1 MAINPLTQSN
11 LPQDTTKN
19 PITQG
24 SNQLPEFQAPN
35 LQPQRDALASQRVLS
50 GQLDQATNALLN
62 PTQVQQESTLP
73 SYEELTRKT
82 AQQREQAIQQAGQK
96 AEQKVST
103 QDQAYTR
110 IANQQLYAMVQNDK
124 SFVENYGNLSQQ
136 GQRKLLRQLAER
148 ATQDGGD
155 VDRMYKELM
164 KATGASISNDKASK
178 PDTEY
183 SISER
188 ILGVP
193 RDVVA
198 VGESAVGKLINLPA
212 QVMNIGVN
220 ALAYGT
226 ASIDKGLDAVLGKH
240 SGSLA
245 ERQAVY
251 AKQYGATQLRGMIEG
266 TDKAFSETS
275 DAIRSTKTTDKNREY
290 SEQEGFKDTVGYT
303 LRNPLLAIQ
312 YYAPDMLGAMGTVG
326 LANRAST
333 ALNAGRAINKTTLAS
348 AIDSASPAMTYGQAV
363 RQVGV
368 PSAVYATGGMVTDMS
383 NDEGVIAPN
392 QMTALL
398 ASGIVSA
405 SLGGLSTRFG
415 GSPEALM
422 LRNRGVPQWIS
433 ENTALRIGQA
443 IGVEAGTEA
452 LEEGVQTTAQVAQ
465 GDSNNPIYTW
475 QNVVDNREA
484 IYTGMAI
491 GGMMGGVFGGVSG
504 AVDARSKSNPIVPP
518 ATQFDEAVTAEQ
530 TANQTQTETAPNG
543 VTVPTET
550 QARPTGF
557 GTTLLDS
564 VLTNTEVVPTEVTVI
579 AKELNNILNDG
590 NITENG
596 VEYIKS
602 QAGEAITILQDM
614 YAGQADA
621 SIETSTDVDVINSM
635 IDVFNTIATDAPT
648 IVEQSNLA
656 RADADANVSL
666 ESDLVSQ
673 VDNSTAQTTQTNGAY
688 LTNNSNIQG
697 YKVDSSLEGT
707 LLYDADTGSYVL
719 TDDNLST
726 RAGGSPEHHTTQ
738 ETVVDTAPTTYNIG
752 EQIDVGSNSYTI
764 ESAVPLYRAERG
776 TGRER
781 IGDRYLVSDSNNQQF
796 TATILDGGDLAIDM
810 GIRPRASADTTN
822 TADGSVEMQVVAGTV
837 TPTEALETSAP
848 DAETVKSIQEN
859 AVRKQASQAK
869 ASRLSKARK
878 EAQAEMTLAE
888 DVIDWASYSYDPS
901 VNDINFLEA
910 VSEGNFT
917 HGTNK
922 KRIARALASKNEQ
935 SVIEALEQ
943 IARPKLGVSYQ
954 LDMMEARNILQGT
967 ITPPTPV
974 ASVYN
979 TDSVDTE
986 LLATA
991 LTDQQAKPTVLAKE
1005 TSILKSSRRVDDES
1019 RSETEKNLDTLIT
1032 AGLTQES
1039 LVTLTRPDLLQ
1050 LTRRLTTVRLPMS
1063 AMRVLIEVDMT
1074 RAKTESYDR
1083 AVKRLVQLQLA
1094 SDTLPA
1100 NERSTLEGSLDRLHA
1115 IATDLDQTLFEAT
1128 EDQVNQEVERLTTK
1142 ALQTDSSPMGDL
1154 VADVMAV
1161 PATDDSV
1168 LVSEVQ
1174 DQMVHATEPAYDTGA
1189 NVSADVVAEAIRDQG
1204 IYNTYTNRVAMWAS
1218 NPARKLIRSATTNE
1232 QMYQALLD
1240 IQASGA
1246 SAQLNTTRAK
1256 DALYASQLIELANIV
1271 QSDVDLG
1278 SASFTELTPPKSV
1291 VEKISVPDALSPYA
1305 QFTEA
1310 TPYEDAVNRVGTAS
1324 NPIDILMALEKSQ
1337 DTIATTEAQVGRILN
1352 LVRSRPASNDLS
1364 EVEIL
1369 LITNSLTK
1377 VAKLMDTITFI
1388 NSRIELARETATRAQ
1403 KFSKSVGRD
1412 KNLTDLR
1419 RSYLDKVTDL
1429 EATRSNIMIE
1439 MNKAKIESNQLL
1451 DSSPKYKA
1459 LGDMMTDVLF
1469 PSIQR
1474 NDSAFDI
1481 NADML
1486 YRDTSSAMH
1495 DLFDTVAKS
1504 YGASETGGALYS
1516 AQYSNHVVMNTQTM
1530 REIFTALNIDM
1541 NETTFPKAKRFRGDN
1556 KLAFDA
1562 IEMTARNEIAYDA
1575 LDHLEYNLGGDVF
1588 TLANVESATTAL
1600 SALQSATGVQFLDGV
1615 ANYVSGSDAGF
1626 LPKSEFDSY
1635 NFEGVYPFVEN
1646 LQVDENGLVTLQSV
1660 RDFASNVLRHQPI
1673 ERGRDRAI
1681 AEGLLHATNL
1691 ARLSRAMF
1699 NGASATQLDFIRN
1712 ANTVLPADPFMGSY
1726 NVELQSLMESGNYR
1740 DALMYI
1746 SQHPESTTTNTQVV
1760 RALAELTPRFLDDV
1774 RVEIDQS
1781 PTAPHSA
1788 SFDWNTYT
1796 IKFSGGT
1803 HANPYSVVHEFSHAL
1818 ADALFN
1824 AHENALN
1831 EKQIVARNAL
1841 MEVYDFAKANNS
1853 VVDYGEL
1860 NVREFIAEAFSNP
1873 VQQEMLRNLD
1883 TAGLTTLEKIR
1894 NMFDFFVDKL
1904 RDLFNLQPLH
1914 ATRVERKAEQ
1924 MIKGNKGKVSRNYK
1938 RSPKPE
1944 FDALTDIVSI
1954 LHVYSK
1960 PTSARTALNGKA
1972 VTPTTDYIAGYQ
1984 NAQAIMIFDK
1994 LDPFNDRRHAG
2005 FIRKISPVRYELQM
2019 FNGAKVGHMIGTL
2032 PQIENF
2038 LNGDGNQRYLLN
2050 KVVMMDTQVIEGIKW
2065 LKPVGVGKVTLAGA
2079 VVPPRLRK
2087 FLEAKLDQ
2095 IAEKMTANELARGVA
2110 DSNAD
2115 MPFVFRAID
2124 AYVTMSRFIR
2134 RLPNVNN
2141 GMDMLDAFYASAQET
2156 YADLL
2161 DSNVT
2166 ASERWT
2172 QHYGERLA
2180 YSNGTNS
2187 ILAGIRRDTE
2197 KYLIE
2202 NGESQLSLGLY
2213 LNAKHVIER
2222 NAKNADKVRAGSTRT
2237 NEDWTGYT
2245 YDGKTGTE
2253 GAKAYLETVGIAS
2266 EAVLESAYQR
2276 IRQEHLKLLELELS
2290 EGLITQNEYYRL
2302 REYEYYVPLLNIVR
2316 TEEDRAVDN
2325 KQIQGRFSQPANGYV
2340 SLYESLMNR
2349 QSSVA
2354 KNQALR
2360 AIVTKAQHLATQN
2373 ILSVGSAETKLVYDT
2388 DTGATTLRAST
2399 NSQLNDHVAIVYMN
2413 GKPYI
2418 ITPNN
2423 KTPVGAQLEAMFRNM
2438 NKANNRDGF
2447 LSAFNN
2453 FMRWVTTLSSMMLTT
2468 LSGAF
2473 LIKTMMWS
2481 LGLLGTNTQSAY
2493 RVSAS
2498 DGATISRKSL
2508 ARLGQLVISPRSY
2521 VAEQLGHNSDPM
2533 FRYFVQ
2539 SGGGIIGITAGGQDT
2554 ERNQD
2559 LTNSFTSDRADA
2571 RSLARIP
2578 NADSLGN
2585 IMPSGVQRITNVLG
2599 KTARHAITSVGDVT
2613 NTFDMMARY
2622 ASWQGAIDTIGT
2634 QKMKDA
2640 LASNSLETLI
2650 TELDANPDIKAKLIA
2665 GSKRI
2670 TGNFQQKS
2678 SLDFLSGYFMFFN
2691 AGMQGADMLA
2701 SLVRSKQGLVTGMVL
2716 ASIGAV
2722 AISYGMD
2729 DPDDMGADGKSI
2741 MLRNDENVKAIT
2753 FMVDGQ
2759 RYHISLDYALRPFY
2773 AMGVYATAMAN
2784 GEMDAMEATGRW
2796 SKILS
2801 ESLSPVQPAQTE
2813 NQGWNT
2819 MAMVLPTVI
2828 RNQLLPL
2835 MAGSTEFKYDVDEA
2849 PVFDEDG
2856 KMIKNPANWQ
2866 KEGKYDW
2873 STAVAKQLPFLS
2885 PRRVEAFASNS
2896 GGEPYRMLMAGMYG
2910 KSSDNADLL
2919 MRGIIPVERESMLL
2933 GVDFK
2938 DSLAKATESVSSTN
2952 VLEQGTVKNRVA
2964 TQSANVL
2971 TSADKQ
2977 QKGVKSAEGYTY
2989 GDTIRG
2995 LRNAQTDADKDLWLQ
3010 RQAEVRFKRMQIQGQ
3025 ALQEVKALNKAEDE
3039 GTYESG
3045 QYTNAL
3051 TQKREV
3057 VNRLYSDP
3065 EFADRMI
3072 ERIK

>member
-226 ASIDKGLDAVLGKH
+226 ASIDKGLDAVLGKD

-550 QARPTGF
+550 QAHPTGF

-726 RAGGSPEHHTTQ
+726 LAGGSPEHHATQ
-738 ETVVDTAPTTYNIG
+738 ETMVDTAPTTYNIG

-781 IGDRYLVSDSNNQQF
+781 VGDRYLVSDSNNQQF

-1063 AMRVLIEVDMT
+1063 AMRVLIEADMT

-1189 NVSADVVAEAIRDQG
+1189 SVSAAVVAEVIREQG
-1204 IYNTYTNRVAMWAS
+1204 IC
-1218 NPARKLIRSATTNE
+1218 
-1232 QMYQALLD
+1232 
-1240 IQASGA
+1240 
-1246 SAQLNTTRAK
+1246 
-1256 DALYASQLIELANIV
+1256 
-1271 QSDVDLG
+1271 
-1278 SASFTELTPPKSV
+1278 
-1291 VEKISVPDALSPYA
+1291 
-1305 QFTEA
+1305 
-1310 TPYEDAVNRVGTAS
+1310 
-1324 NPIDILMALEKSQ
+1324 
-1337 DTIATTEAQVGRILN
+1337 
-1352 LVRSRPASNDLS
+1352 
-1364 EVEIL
+1364 
-1369 LITNSLTK
+1369 
-1377 VAKLMDTITFI
+1377 
-1388 NSRIELARETATRAQ
+1388 
-1403 KFSKSVGRD
+1403 
-1412 KNLTDLR
+1412 
-1419 RSYLDKVTDL
+1419 
-1429 EATRSNIMIE
+1429 
-1439 MNKAKIESNQLL
+1439 
-1451 DSSPKYKA
+1451 
-1459 LGDMMTDVLF
+1459 
-1469 PSIQR
+1469 
-1474 NDSAFDI
+1474 
-1481 NADML
+1481 
-1486 YRDTSSAMH
+1486 
-1495 DLFDTVAKS
+1495 
-1504 YGASETGGALYS
+1504 
-1516 AQYSNHVVMNTQTM
+1516 
-1530 REIFTALNIDM
+1530 
-1541 NETTFPKAKRFRGDN
+1541 
-1556 KLAFDA
+1556 
-1562 IEMTARNEIAYDA
+1562 
-1575 LDHLEYNLGGDVF
+1575 
-1588 TLANVESATTAL
+1588 
-1600 SALQSATGVQFLDGV
+1600 
-1615 ANYVSGSDAGF
+1615 
-1626 LPKSEFDSY
+1626 
-1635 NFEGVYPFVEN
+1635 
-1646 LQVDENGLVTLQSV
+1646 
-1660 RDFASNVLRHQPI
+1660 
-1673 ERGRDRAI
+1673 
-1681 AEGLLHATNL
+1681 
-1691 ARLSRAMF
+1691 
-1699 NGASATQLDFIRN
+1699 
-1712 ANTVLPADPFMGSY
+1712 
-1726 NVELQSLMESGNYR
+1726 
-1740 DALMYI
+1740 
-1746 SQHPESTTTNTQVV
+1746 
-1760 RALAELTPRFLDDV
+1760 
-1774 RVEIDQS
+1774 
-1781 PTAPHSA
+1781 
-1788 SFDWNTYT
+1788 
-1796 IKFSGGT
+1796 
-1803 HANPYSVVHEFSHAL
+1803 
-1818 ADALFN
+1818 
-1824 AHENALN
+1824 
-1831 EKQIVARNAL
+1831 
-1841 MEVYDFAKANNS
+1841 NN
-1853 VVDYGEL
+1853 
-1860 NVREFIAEAFSNP
+1860 
-1873 VQQEMLRNLD
+1873 
-1883 TAGLTTLEKIR
+1883 
-1894 NMFDFFVDKL
+1894 
-1904 RDLFNLQPLH
+1904 
-1914 ATRVERKAEQ
+1914 
-1924 MIKGNKGKVSRNYK
+1924 
-1938 RSPKPE
+1938 
-1944 FDALTDIVSI
+1944 
-1954 LHVYSK
+1954 
-1960 PTSARTALNGKA
+1960 
-1972 VTPTTDYIAGYQ
+1972 
-1984 NAQAIMIFDK
+1984 
-1994 LDPFNDRRHAG
+1994 
-2005 FIRKISPVRYELQM
+2005 
-2019 FNGAKVGHMIGTL
+2019 
-2032 PQIENF
+2032 
-2038 LNGDGNQRYLLN
+2038 
-2050 KVVMMDTQVIEGIKW
+2050 
-2065 LKPVGVGKVTLAGA
+2065 
-2079 VVPPRLRK
+2079 
-2087 FLEAKLDQ
+2087 
-2095 IAEKMTANELARGVA
+2095 
-2110 DSNAD
+2110 
-2115 MPFVFRAID
+2115 
-2124 AYVTMSRFIR
+2124 
-2134 RLPNVNN
+2134 
-2141 GMDMLDAFYASAQET
+2141 
-2156 YADLL
+2156 
-2161 DSNVT
+2161 
-2166 ASERWT
+2166 
-2172 QHYGERLA
+2172 
-2180 YSNGTNS
+2180 
-2187 ILAGIRRDTE
+2187 
-2197 KYLIE
+2197 
-2202 NGESQLSLGLY
+2202 
-2213 LNAKHVIER
+2213 
-2222 NAKNADKVRAGSTRT
+2222 
-2237 NEDWTGYT
+2237 
-2245 YDGKTGTE
+2245 
-2253 GAKAYLETVGIAS
+2253 
-2266 EAVLESAYQR
+2266 
-2276 IRQEHLKLLELELS
+2276 
-2290 EGLITQNEYYRL
+2290 
-2302 REYEYYVPLLNIVR
+2302 
-2316 TEEDRAVDN
+2316 
-2325 KQIQGRFSQPANGYV
+2325 
-2340 SLYESLMNR
+2340 
-2349 QSSVA
+2349 
-2354 KNQALR
+2354 
-2360 AIVTKAQHLATQN
+2360 
-2373 ILSVGSAETKLVYDT
+2373 
-2388 DTGATTLRAST
+2388 
-2399 NSQLNDHVAIVYMN
+2399 
-2413 GKPYI
+2413 
-2418 ITPNN
+2418 
-2423 KTPVGAQLEAMFRNM
+2423 
-2438 NKANNRDGF
+2438 
-2447 LSAFNN
+2447 
-2453 FMRWVTTLSSMMLTT
+2453 
-2468 LSGAF
+2468 
-2473 LIKTMMWS
+2473 
-2481 LGLLGTNTQSAY
+2481 
-2493 RVSAS
+2493 
-2498 DGATISRKSL
+2498 
-2508 ARLGQLVISPRSY
+2508 
-2521 VAEQLGHNSDPM
+2521 
-2533 FRYFVQ
+2533 
-2539 SGGGIIGITAGGQDT
+2539 
-2554 ERNQD
+2554 
-2559 LTNSFTSDRADA
+2559 
-2571 RSLARIP
+2571 
-2578 NADSLGN
+2578 
-2585 IMPSGVQRITNVLG
+2585 
-2599 KTARHAITSVGDVT
+2599 
-2613 NTFDMMARY
+2613 
-2622 ASWQGAIDTIGT
+2622 
-2634 QKMKDA
+2634 
-2640 LASNSLETLI
+2640 
-2650 TELDANPDIKAKLIA
+2650 
-2665 GSKRI
+2665 
-2670 TGNFQQKS
+2670 
-2678 SLDFLSGYFMFFN
+2678 
-2691 AGMQGADMLA
+2691 
-2701 SLVRSKQGLVTGMVL
+2701 
-2716 ASIGAV
+2716 
-2722 AISYGMD
+2722 
-2729 DPDDMGADGKSI
+2729 
-2741 MLRNDENVKAIT
+2741 
-2753 FMVDGQ
+2753 
-2759 RYHISLDYALRPFY
+2759 
-2773 AMGVYATAMAN
+2773 
-2784 GEMDAMEATGRW
+2784 
-2796 SKILS
+2796 
-2801 ESLSPVQPAQTE
+2801 
-2813 NQGWNT
+2813 
-2819 MAMVLPTVI
+2819 
-2828 RNQLLPL
+2828 
-2835 MAGSTEFKYDVDEA
+2835 
-2849 PVFDEDG
+2849 
-2856 KMIKNPANWQ
+2856 
-2866 KEGKYDW
+2866 
-2873 STAVAKQLPFLS
+2873 
-2885 PRRVEAFASNS
+2885 
-2896 GGEPYRMLMAGMYG
+2896 
-2910 KSSDNADLL
+2910 
-2919 MRGIIPVERESMLL
+2919 
-2933 GVDFK
+2933 
-2938 DSLAKATESVSSTN
+2938 
-2952 VLEQGTVKNRVA
+2952 
-2964 TQSANVL
+2964 
-2971 TSADKQ
+2971 
-2977 QKGVKSAEGYTY
+2977 
-2989 GDTIRG
+2989 
-2995 LRNAQTDADKDLWLQ
+2995 
-3010 RQAEVRFKRMQIQGQ
+3010 
-3025 ALQEVKALNKAEDE
+3025 
-3039 GTYESG
+3039 
-3045 QYTNAL
+3045 
-3051 TQKREV
+3051 
-3057 VNRLYSDP
+3057 
-3065 EFADRMI
+3065 
-3072 ERIK
+3072 